1 MKRCKTLIA
10 GLLSL
15 LLLCGILP
23 VYPAAASSGSGAAD
37 IPAGK
42 VLIKNKWKNNYL
54 YEASNGTVR
63 YGMTN
68 PQDESAHWTV
78 VTENG
83 KSVIRN
89 SKTGNY
95 ITAARTPERN
105 QPLMTSSQAD
115 TDAEKWF
122 IDLSNRSGYLII
134 RSATVPSGNLVIH
147 EEDQLGFA
155 EVSADINITFESP
168 QWAFI
173 SLDESP
179 VRIESLMRPGH
190 VIYEEE
196 GRVKHG
202 VIAAGD
208 PQSHWFLE
216 DDGNGQLQIRNQAT
230 GHVILQNETTYEGI
244 AAGEPDADN
253 RALSLWQMAD
263 AATPEYV
270 VFQNVG
276 LPGNWMNPQFEDDNV
291 RSNDWA
297 GGADGVNALWKVEP
311 YLEELP
317 SVRIGAYTDEA
328 TATDYLYEDQGQV
341 KHGGIGSSGSDPDY
355 LWIIEDY
362 DFSKRI
368 RNAGTG
374 HYLKLEGDSL
384 LAESLLAASTAYEW
398 SFTDSD
404 AYDDYK
410 TIGSTASQ
418 GRYIAIGT
426 SGGQVRAGT
435 DAESLE
441 AQWELID
448 PSLPAGE
455 GERYIRIQN
464 AWQPFYLYEN
474 MDSTLK
480 YGNLRKED
488 KRDQWLVIKHQG
500 RKLLQNRET
509 GNYMNI
515 ADMPDGHIQVTALS
529 DPEQAPQAYIWSGKN
544 LGGNTYLLSNATDK
558 VPGEPFTKFLSLQNL
573 TKYAEYSVINPNW
586 GSPQW
591 RFLPVTEQA
600 SPYFRFQLKDFPGL
614 YLRDAENE
622 NSVTDATY
630 GPIDD
635 AYSIWYLQQPA
646 GSSAYMLK
654 NQGSGRFLSIQNLAD
669 QQVESEDE
677 PMLPVET
684 RSEVYEVWGSIKWV
698 IDPKADNGNVT
709 LKSGW
714 TGHYLYAVTD
724 ENGQALLKVSR
735 AEGASNRP
743 EAQWMAESVT
753 LPEQPIP
760 NTPVRIKSAVENSYL
775 YENPGGVVM
784 YGSLADNNGYSHWV
798 ITEEGG
804 VQQIRNRATGHDL
817 TLNEDYMFLES
828 VLDHPADQ
836 GRSDWLVERSDDGKN
851 VTIRSASS
859 SYNDEYIHLENHLG
873 YAERGLLPT
882 SYGTV
887 QWSLE
892 AAPQDFITPPMAEER
907 NLNTSTPI
915 QNDTNEIYISLKTKP
930 DKVLADQ
937 AGRLVYADAGDTA
950 AAKSWLMQ
958 DFNGRHLLKNTTTGR
973 YLTLSGQLQPALA
986 SQAGSLG
993 TQWTVETRGGFYTLE
1008 NASAS
1013 GYLSAG
1019 TSVAGPSY
1027 SNSEAD
1033 YDEVLWSF
1041 TKLSSDVTYP
1051 ADEAFRGGEVIRFA
1065 VHAAEA
1071 QPYDAVIRYRNL
1083 SGAEQHLQLQ
1093 VNGLDAGELLVSGE
1107 TSGWRT
1113 AEVRLS
1119 LRAGMNSVSLEGE
1132 GDALVKS
1139 GVASLMVKNSV
1150 NKDYR
1155 GATTPYI
1162 TYEAE
1167 HGKSN
1172 AELIGP
1178 SRKYRS
1184 MASEASGRQAVKL
1197 SDIGDYVEF
1206 EAAEQA
1212 NSLVLRY
1219 SIPDSADGSGLEET
1233 LSLYVNGQFKQ
1244 RLELTSKYAWE
1255 YGSYP
1260 WSNDPRQGSGHRFYD
1275 EIHARI
1281 GEVPAGSVIRLQK
1294 DNGDNAAYYVIDL
1307 VDLEQV
1313 ESAYDMPDGFL
1324 SVTEFGAVP
1333 NDGIDDTDAFRAAL
1347 AEAMLSGK
1355 GIWFPEGSFDFGDD
1369 LLGLDSAVIRGAGMW
1384 HTRLNGAKFYGHG
1397 GRIEVYDL
1405 LIDGGINERDDEA
1418 FTNAFHGAYGQGSI
1432 LQHVWIEHTKA
1443 GLWLTQPIGER
1454 ARTNGLYMMGLRIRN
1469 LMADGINF
1477 AVGTSNSM
1485 MEHSDIRYPG
1495 DDGIAMWSFTDAKL
1509 KDVNGDERTPSVNNT
1524 ARFNTVSLPWLA
1536 DNIVVFGGKDNK
1548 IQDNVVMDTV
1558 TNGAGIAVSTRFSA
1572 EPFEGTTIV
1581 ERNTMLRA
1589 GSYDTGYSVSL
1600 GALWLYA
1607 GESNMNGNIIVR
1619 NNVAKDST
1627 YAGLIL
1633 HGDYAMNQVHLQ
1645 NLVIDGTGTNGI
1657 DVTANLKGSATV
1669 DNVIVRGDRVSM
1681 ISNPAEAFSFLEQ
1694 NKGFASVKKP
1704 VVDPGTPGE
1713 GGGNGNANNS
1723 GTSQN
1728 GSSQGEGSTDTND
1741 SKLTQGLATGSSMVE
1756 ISVGDNGVAAFSLK
1770 LLSEEASRHPD
1781 ASILLSDPLTKGSFT
1796 FPLKLVEQVLLQA
1809 GITDGSQARIEFGI
1823 LPVQDTVQSILNE
1836 KAAGLGMGQSIPA
1849 VKFTVSVVQGEI
1861 VKELS
1866 RLPVR
1871 VERTLALEGPWNPD
1885 RAVALRFDTVTGELR
1900 YVPAL
1905 FRQNSD
1911 GSFTAVLKTAENGIF
1926 TVADHPKSF
1935 IDLAGH
1941 WARKDIEKL
1950 ASRMIVNGISEERFA
1965 ADRPVTR
1972 SEFAAMLLRALG
1984 VHQDAEE
1991 GDSLAPVFTDVGRDD
2006 WFHDPVMQA
2015 AKLGLLQ
2022 GYTDGSYRPQAA
2034 ITREEM
2040 GVIAYRAMTLLSESG
2055 EQKTDASLE
2064 AFSDAGQVHGW
2075 SQEAIRSMLGAGMM
2089 QGRSNGTFAPAEQSS
2104 RAEAAVLV
2112 ARLLVWGQLM
2122 NP

>member
-10 GLLSL
+10 GLLSM

-23 VYPAAASSGSGAAD
+23 VYPAAASPGSGAAD

-83 KSVIRN
+83 ESVIRN

-95 ITAARTPERN
+95 ITVANTPERN
-105 QPLMTSSQAD
+105 QPLMTSSHAD
-115 TDAEKWF
+115 TPAEKWI
-122 IDLSNRSGYLII
+122 IDRSNRSGYMII
-134 RSATVPSGNLVIH
+134 RSATVPAGNLVIH

-155 EVSADINITFESP
+155 EASADINITFESP

-173 SLDESP
+173 SLDASP

-190 VIYEEE
+190 VIYEEN
-196 GRVKHG
+196 GLVKHG
-202 VIAAGD
+202 VMAASD
-208 PQSHWFLE
+208 PLSHWFLE
-216 DDGNGQLQIRNQAT
+216 DGGNGQWQIRNKAT
-230 GHVILQNETTYEGI
+230 GHVILQNEITYAGI
-244 AAGEPDADN
+244 TAGEPDTDK

-263 AATPEYV
+263 ADTPGYV
-270 VFQNVG
+270 VFENVE

-291 RSNDWA
+291 RSNNWA
-297 GGADGVNALWKVEP
+297 GGADGVNALWKVSP
-311 YLEELP
+311 YFEELP
-317 SVRIGAYTDEA
+317 SVRIGAYTDENA
-328 TATDYLYEDQGQV
+328 ASDFLYEDQGQV
-341 KHGGIGSSGSDPDY
+341 KHGRIVSSESDPRY
-355 LWIIEDY
+355 LWIVEDY

-368 RNAGTG
+368 RNAGSG
-374 HYLKLEGDSL
+374 HYLKLEDGSL
-384 LAESLLAASTAYEW
+384 LAGPLLDASNSYEW

-410 TIGSTASQ
+410 TIGSVADPES
-418 GRYIAIGT
+418 YITIET
-426 SGGQVRAGT
+426 SSGDQVTAGT

-448 PSLPAGE
+448 PSLAAGE
-455 GERYIRIQN
+455 GDRYIRIQN

-474 MDSTLK
+474 MDGTLK

-500 RKLLQNRET
+500 RKLLKNRET
-509 GNYMNI
+509 GNFMNI
-515 ADMPDGHIQVTALS
+515 ADMPDGHIQVTALN
-529 DPEQAPQAYIWSGKN
+529 DPEHAPQEFIWSGKN
-544 LGGNTYLLSNATDK
+544 LGGNTYLLSNVTDK
-558 VPGEPFTKFLSLQNL
+558 VPGQPFTKFLSLQNL

-591 RFLPVTEQA
+591 RFLPVTEQK
-600 SPYFRFQLKDFPGL
+600 SPYFRFQLNDFPGL
-614 YLRDAENE
+614 YLRDAENTD
-622 NSVTDATY
+622 SVTDATY
-630 GPIDD
+630 GLIDD
-635 AYSIWYLQQPA
+635 AYSIWYLQQPP

-724 ENGQALLKVSR
+724 ENGRALLKVSR
-735 AEGASNRP
+735 ADGASNRP
-743 EAQWMAESVT
+743 EAQWIAESVA

-760 NTPVRIKSAVENSYL
+760 DTPVRIKSAVENSYL
-775 YENPGGVVM
+775 YENPGGIVM
-784 YGSLADNNGYSHWV
+784 YGSLAENNGYSHWV
-798 ITEEGG
+798 ISEEDG
-804 VQQIRNRATGHDL
+804 VRRIQNRATGHYL

-836 GRSDWLVERSDDGKN
+836 GESDWLVERSDDGKN
-851 VTIRSASS
+851 VTIQSAYS

-873 YAERGLLPT
+873 YAERGLLPA

-892 AAPQDFITPPMAEER
+892 AAPQNFVTPSMGEER

-915 QNDTNEIYISLKTKP
+915 QNDTNEIYISSTTDPGKM
-930 DKVLADQ
+930 LADQ
-937 AGRLVYADAGDTA
+937 SGRLVYADNEDASA
-950 AAKSWLMQ
+950 AMGWLKQ
-958 DFNGRHLLKNTTTGR
+958 DFNGRHLLKNTSTGR
-973 YLTLSGQLQPALA
+973 YLALNEQLQPILA
-986 SQAGSLG
+986 SQAAGLGS
-993 TQWTVETRGGFYTLE
+993 QWTIEARGGRFTLE
-1008 NASAS
+1008 NASGS
-1013 GYLSAG
+1013 GGYLIAG
-1019 TSVAGPSY
+1019 SSVNGPSY
-1027 SNSEAD
+1027 SSEAAI
-1033 YDEVLWSF
+1033 DEALWSF
-1041 TKLSSDVTYP
+1041 TKQASDVIY
-1051 ADEAFRGGEVIRFA
+1051 AAEEAFRGDEVIRFA
-1065 VHAAEA
+1065 VHAAETKV
-1071 QPYDAVIRYRNL
+1071 YDTVIRYRNL
-1083 SGAEQHLQLQ
+1083 SGTEQHLQLQ
-1093 VNGLDAGELLVSGE
+1093 VNGLDAGELLATGE
-1107 TSGWRT
+1107 TSGWQT
-1113 AEVRLS
+1113 EEVQLS

-1132 GDALVKS
+1132 GDALVKA
-1139 GVASLMVKNSV
+1139 GVASMTVKNSV

-1167 HGKSN
+1167 YGKSN

-1178 SRKYRS
+1178 SRKYRTI
-1184 MASEASGRQAVKL
+1184 ASEASGRQAVKL
-1197 SDIGDYVEF
+1197 SGTGDYVEF
-1206 EAAEQA
+1206 EVAERA

-1219 SIPDSADGSGLEET
+1219 AIPDSADGSGLEET
-1233 LSLYVNGQFKQ
+1233 LSLYVDGEFKQ

-1281 GEVPAGSVIRLQK
+1281 GEVPAGSVVRLQK
-1294 DNGDNAAYYVIDL
+1294 DQGDDAEYYVVDL
-1307 VDLEQV
+1307 VELEQV
-1313 ESAYDMPDGFL
+1313 ESAYAMPDGFL
-1324 SVTEFGAVP
+1324 SVTDFGAVP
-1333 NDGIDDTDAFRAAL
+1333 SDGIDDTDAFKAVL
-1347 AEAMLSGK
+1347 AEAALRGMGV
-1355 GIWFPEGSFDFGDD
+1355 WFPEGSFDFGDETLD
-1369 LLGLDSAVIRGAGMW
+1369 LDSAVIRGAGMW
-1384 HTRLNGAKFYGHG
+1384 HTRLNGAKFFGHG

-1418 FTNAFHGAYGQGSI
+1418 ITNAFHGAYGQGSI
-1432 LQHVWIEHTKA
+1432 IQHVWIEHTKA
-1443 GLWLTQPIGER
+1443 GLWLTQPMGES

-1477 AVGTSNSM
+1477 AVGTRNSM

-1509 KDVNGDERTPSVNNT
+1509 KEVNGDERTPSVNNT

-1548 IQDNVVMDTV
+1548 IQDNIVMDTV
-1558 TNGAGIAVSTRFSA
+1558 TNGAGIAVSTRFNA
-1572 EPFEGTTIV
+1572 EPFEGTTVV
-1581 ERNTMLRA
+1581 ERNTMIRT
-1589 GSYDTGYSVSL
+1589 GSYDTGYGVSL
-1600 GALWLYA
+1600 GALWLFA
-1607 GESNMNGNIIVR
+1607 GESNMNGNIVVR

-1633 HGDYAMNQVHLQ
+1633 HGDYAMNQVHLH

-1681 ISNPAEAFSFLEQ
+1681 ISNPSGAFSFREQ
-1694 NKGFASVKKP
+1694 NKGFASLKKP

-1713 GGGNGNANNS
+1713 GSNNGSGNTGNTPQS
-1723 GTSQN
+1723 
-1728 GSSQGEGSTDTND
+1728 GSSQGQGNTGANDT
-1741 SKLTQGLATGSSMVE
+1741 KLAQGLAAGDSVIE
-1756 ISVGDNGVAAFSLK
+1756 FPVGDSGVAAFSMK
-1770 LLSEEASRHPD
+1770 LLSEEASRHPN

-1796 FPLKLVEQVLLQA
+1796 IPLKLMEQFLLQA
-1809 GITDGSQARIEFGI
+1809 GINDMSQSRIEFSI
-1823 LPVQDTVQSILNE
+1823 LPVEDAVQSALNE
-1836 KAAGLGMGQSIPA
+1836 KAAGLGIGQPVPA
-1849 VKFTVSVVQGEI
+1849 VKFTVRVVQGET

-1866 RLPVR
+1866 KLPAR
-1871 VERTLALEGPWNPD
+1871 IERTLALEGAWNPD
-1885 RAVALRFDTVTGELR
+1885 STVALRFDPATGELS

-1905 FRQNSD
+1905 FRQGGD
-1911 GSFTAVLKTAENGIF
+1911 GSFTAIVKIAENGII
-1926 TVADHPKSF
+1926 TVADHPKSYS
-1935 IDLAGH
+1935 DLAGH
-1941 WARKDIEKL
+1941 WASKDIEKL
-1950 ASRMIVNGISEERFA
+1950 ASRMIVNGIPGERFA

-1984 VHQDAEE
+1984 VHQEDENE
-1991 GDSLAPVFTDVGRDD
+1991 HNSAPVFTDVDRDD
-2006 WFHDPVMQA
+2006 WFHDSVMQA

-2040 GVIAYRAMTLLSESG
+2040 GVIAYRAMTWLSES
-2055 EQKTDASLE
+2055 EQKPDASLE
-2064 AFSDAGQVHGW
+2064 VFSDAGQIHGW
-2075 SQEAIRSMLGAGMM
+2075 SQEAIRGVLGAGLM
-2089 QGRSNGTFAPAEQSS
+2089 QGRSNGTFAPSVQSS

-2112 ARLLVWGQLM
+2112 ARLLVWGQLL